1 MRISNF
7 DGELPLHD
15 IESLSIMIKAIP
27 FENSFVPAFLIIS
40 PDDNYEM
47 DIDEINA
54 LMDGIEIAKTR
65 VDEIIDYILR
75 KKIFK
80 NAEEEEKEIDDFGES
95 N

>member
-1 MRISNF
+1 MRISNYNS
-7 DGELPLHD
+7 EINLQD

-27 FENSFVPAFLIIS
+27 FEDSFVPAFLIVS

-54 LMDGIEIAKTR
+54 LMDGVEIAKAR
-65 VDEIIDYILR
+65 LDEIIDYLLR
-75 KKIFK
+75 KKIFR

-95 N
+95 D

>member
-7 DGELPLHD
+7 DSEIPLHD
-15 IESLSIMIKAIP
+15 IQSLSIMIKAIP

-40 PDDNYEM
+40 PEDDYEM

-54 LMDGIEIAKTR
+54 LMDGIEIAKAR

-75 KKIFK
+75 KKIFR

>member
-7 DGELPLHD
+7 DSEIPLHD
-15 IESLSIMIKAIP
+15 IQSLSIMIKAIP

-40 PDDNYEM
+40 PEDGYEM

-54 LMDGIEIAKTR
+54 LMDGIEIAKAR

-75 KKIFK
+75 KKIFR

>member
-1 MRISNF
+1 MRISNY
-7 DGELPLHD
+7 DSELNLQD
-15 IESLSIMIKAIP
+15 IESLSVMIKAVP

-40 PDDNYEM
+40 PDDNYQM

-54 LMDGIEIAKTR
+54 LMDGVEIAKAR
-65 VDEIIDYILR
+65 LDEIIDYVLR

-95 N
+95 D

>member
-7 DGELPLHD
+7 DSDIPLHD
-15 IESLSIMIKAIP
+15 IQSLSIMIKAIP

-40 PDDNYEM
+40 PEDDYEM

-54 LMDGIEIAKTR
+54 LMDGIEIAKAR

-75 KKIFK
+75 KKIFR

>member
-1 MRISNF
+1 MRISNY
-7 DGELPLHD
+7 DSEINLQD

-27 FENSFVPAFLIIS
+27 FENSFVPAFLIVS

-54 LMDGIEIAKTR
+54 LMDGVEIAKAR
-65 VDEIIDYILR
+65 LDEIIDYLLR
-75 KKIFK
+75 KKIFR

-95 N
+95 D

>member
-1 MRISNF
+1 MRISNYNS
-7 DGELPLHD
+7 EINLQD

-27 FENSFVPAFLIIS
+27 FEDSFVPAFLIVS

-54 LMDGIEIAKTR
+54 LMDGVEIAKAR
-65 VDEIIDYILR
+65 IDEIIDYLLR
-75 KKIFK
+75 KKIFR

-95 N
+95 D